1 MKPVLTAALMILA
14 LLVPSLGMAG
24 NGLIMKQS
32 MHSVKDTLDKFE
44 AVLKK
49 KGITVFARINHAAGA
64 KKVGQELAPTELVI
78 FGSPKMGTPLM
89 TASRKIGIDL
99 PLKLLAWKDDGGK
112 VWIAYNDPEHLKA
125 RHQVKGRDKVF
136 GAMAKALDGLTN
148 AAVK

>member
-1 MKPVLTAALMILA
+1 MKSVLTVALMVLA
-14 LLVPSLGMAG
+14 LLVPSLGVAG

-64 KKVGQELAPTELVI
+64 KKIGQELAPTELVI

-89 TASRKIGIDL
+89 TASRKTGIDL

-112 VWIAYNDPEHLKA
+112 VWIAYNDPEYLKA

-136 GAMAKALDGLTN
+136 SAMAKALDGLTN